1 MLNKLA
7 HSGWG
12 TRFSGQNQLAQTFS
26 IIHKWDKPKTF
37 RGVFSSHCSRR
48 RKNLPKVGK
57 KINTAHGPGK
67 IRQVN
72 VITKK
77 ISIEME
83 DGRII
88 EMTTDQFKPE
98 MTGNKQAPNGEEQ

>member
-1 MLNKLA
+1 MTKEQGLA
-7 HSGWG
+7 LDPAKISGVCG
-12 TRFSGQNQLAQTFS
+12 RLMCCLAYEYETYAEM
-26 IIHKWDKPKTF
+26 K
-37 RGVFSSHCSRR
+37 
-48 RKNLPKVGK
+48 KNLPKVGK
-57 KINTAHGPGK
+57 KITTSHGPGK

-98 MTGNKQAPNGEEQ
+98 MTGNRQSPNGEEQ